1 MVAFSR
7 DGEPNEVTIAK
18 DGQKAHKIA
27 RLAIARRDE
36 LQAGDQLTV
45 RKADDGIDLTAPE
58 LR

>member
-7 DGEPNEVTIAK
+7 DGEPNAVTIAK

-27 RLAIARRDE
+27 ILAIAHR
-36 LQAGDQLTV
+36 ANYGDQVTV
-45 RKADDGIDLTAPE
+45 RNAVGSIDLTAPE